1 MRDRLLHLLFFL
13 SGASGLIYQVV
24 WVREFG
30 NVFGNT
36 IHSAALV
43 IAVFMAGLG
52 VGSYLGGRWADRR
65 YNDRGGSL
73 IVAYG
78 SVELVI
84 GVLGLLVALVLPR
97 LGDVAAVISSYTRDD
112 HGWYVLSTTSYLARY
127 AIAAALMLPITLL
140 MGSTL
145 TLLIRHRVRRDVEA
159 AGWRIG
165 VLYAVNTAGAAL
177 GAFLTDH
184 AFIPNLGL
192 QGTQMIA
199 VFFNVLSGLGALRMA
214 KQQQTWPGVPRTAPA
229 ASSADSQTRAVLLV
243 GAAVFVSGFVAMALE
258 IVWFRHLSAVFGGF
272 RTVLSTILTV
282 ILVGI
287 WLGSLIGGT
296 LHSRF
301 GRPYLLFMGAQ
312 ALLVVFSVVG
322 MTTVTLPT
330 VAAER
335 LRTFHAFG
343 EASGWQGEAMQM
355 WIMLKYV
362 AVELGVPALMMGL
375 TYPLANAMIQDT
387 DVVVGRRAGELYLAN
402 TAGGVLG
409 SLAGGFVLLPMLGMQ
424 RSLTWLAVIAL
435 LALLP
440 VYGAAQ
446 ARPDQ
451 RQARWLTAATLAGS
465 LAVAGCAVLLWVGL
479 PAGHI
484 VEGTIPKLRPSDRV
498 VTVVEGSGGTF
509 AVVDYDSRRA
519 LITNGHPMSSTG
531 WLGQRYMRAFAHVPL
546 LSMDAPRRVL
556 VVAFGVG
563 NTAHAASLHRSVERV
578 DIVDTSPE
586 VLRLASY
593 FAEANRHVL
602 DDPKVAIHVND
613 GRHHLRL
620 QQPAT
625 YDLITLEPPPIAYAG
640 VGSLYSREFY
650 TLAKSRLKPGGYVTQ
665 WLPVYQLPGH
675 VAMSMVRAFLDVFP
689 GAVLLSG
696 SGAELILMGRN
707 GSPPQ
712 IDPDAV
718 RTRLA
723 AAPGVQADL
732 TRVSLGTLTEFVG
745 TFVASAKTLEAAVQ
759 PYRSLTDDNQL
770 MDHGLSSPRS
780 QLTTYGI
787 PSGLVDTST
796 IDTWCPKC
804 FAGGR
809 PIPALEA
816 LPVYVNVMWRDPK
829 VVASDEGSR
838 SLVVANTYL
847 RTLFSGPAATSR

>member
-1 MRDRLLHLLFFL
+1 
-13 SGASGLIYQVV
+13 
-24 WVREFG
+24 
-30 NVFGNT
+30 
-36 IHSAALV
+36 
-43 IAVFMAGLG
+43 MAG
-52 VGSYLGGRWADRR
+52 RAE
-65 YNDRGGSL
+65 N
-73 IVAYG
+73 
-78 SVELVI
+78 
-84 GVLGLLVALVLPR
+84 
-97 LGDVAAVISSYTRDD
+97 
-112 HGWYVLSTTSYLARY
+112 
-127 AIAAALMLPITLL
+127 
-140 MGSTL
+140 
-145 TLLIRHRVRRDVEA
+145 RVRRE
-159 AGWRIG
+159 
-165 VLYAVNTAGAAL
+165 
-177 GAFLTDH
+177 
-184 AFIPNLGL
+184 
-192 QGTQMIA
+192 
-199 VFFNVLSGLGALRMA
+199 
-214 KQQQTWPGVPRTAPA
+214 PRRRF
-229 ASSADSQTRAVLLV
+229 QTRAVLLV

-258 IVWFRHLSAVFGGF
+258 IVWFRHLGAVFGGF

-322 MTTVTLPT
+322 MATVTLPT
-330 VAAER
+330 VSAER
-335 LRTFHAFG
+335 LRAFHAFG
-343 EASGWQGEAMQM
+343 DTPGWQGEAMQM
-355 WIMLKYV
+355 WIVLKYV

-387 DVVVGRRAGELYLAN
+387 DVVVGRRAGLLYLAN

-409 SLAGGFVLLPMLGMQ
+409 SLAGGFALLPALGMQ

-435 LALLP
+435 VALLP

-446 ARPDQ
+446 ARPEQ

-479 PAGHI
+479 PARHV

-546 LSMDAPRRVL
+546 LSMDAPKRVL

-563 NTAHAASLHRSVERV
+563 NTAHAASLHPSVERV

-593 FAEANRHVL
+593 FADSNRHVL
-602 DDPKVAIHVND
+602 DDPEVAIHVND

-620 QQPAT
+620 QPPAT

-640 VGSLYSREFY
+640 VGSLYSQEFY

-696 SGAELILMGRN
+696 SGARAHPDGTKRLAPSDRPRCRP
-707 GSPPQ
+707 SPPG
-712 IDPDAV
+712 
-718 RTRLA
+718 RR
-723 AAPGVQADL
+723 
-732 TRVSLGTLTEFVG
+732 
-745 TFVASAKTLEAAVQ
+745 
-759 PYRSLTDDNQL
+759 
-770 MDHGLSSPRS
+770 PRS
-780 QLTTYGI
+780 AGRSHSREPGHAHGVRRNVRRISQ
-787 PSGLVDTST
+787 D
-796 IDTWCPKC
+796 
-804 FAGGR
+804 AGGR
-809 PIPALEA
+809 RPAVPIPHGRQPAHGPRAAIAALTADDVRNPERA
-816 LPVYVNVMWRDPK
+816 GRHLDDRHLVSEVLRGRPADSRARDAPRLRQRH
-829 VVASDEGSR
+829 VAGSQGR
-838 SLVVANTYL
+838 GE
-847 RTLFSGPAATSR
+847 R